1 MIVVTSVNN
10 SRRHLIE
17 GDEFCLTVTDA
28 MGCEVMIRETIT
40 VAKVIDY
47 IASYR
52 FALEDGTCPG
62 FHLSGVFANQAELPE
77 ELRNAKLLED
87 LTPEQYANFERSVGV
102 KIERSTSQA
111 ALLDDIE
118 RKLAAM
124 GLDGPT

>member
-1 MIVVTSVNN
+1 MIVVTSLSNR
-10 SRRHLIE
+10 SRSLVE

-28 MGCEVMIRETIT
+28 MGCEVMIRETVT
-40 VAKVIDY
+40 VSKVIDY

-77 ELRNAKLLED
+77 ELRNAKMLED

-102 KIERSTSQA
+102 KIGRSTNQA

-118 RKLAAM
+118 RKLAAAR
-124 GLDGPT
+124 LDGPT